1 MKVHEF
7 SCTFHGISHAVK
19 DTEPAKVKFFVDGA
33 EFKTNHEML
42 FWIWSSVLADGTSS
56 YTIKFLFG
64 AIPMKLL
71 PTKDLRRLANERMVD
86 VIRWDLESLLSGT
99 FPDRDHLEQP
109 FVDARRARKAGAPI
123 ANGWKIG
130 FDAWIGDWKERT
142 LSHNF
147 VGKNYQSRSVCDA
160 CEAVQIFPRTPESLY
175 HLTYCNFREDAP
187 WQSTRV
193 THDEYM
199 RNTHS
204 SNVTPWAA
212 IPGFRKERIQ
222 WEPMHVILLG
232 TGKDV
237 AGSILCDVASSLK
250 SFI

>member
-1 MKVHEF
+1 MNIHEF
-7 SCTFHGISHAVK
+7 SRTFHVFSRLIRDSAF
-19 DTEPAKVKFFVDGA
+19 TQVKFFVDGA
-33 EFKTNHEML
+33 EFKTNHEMV
-42 FWIWSSVLADGTSS
+42 FWIWSSVLAEGASS
-56 YTIKFLFG
+56 YSIKFLFG

-71 PTKDLRRLANERMVD
+71 PTKTLRKLANERMVD
-86 VIRWDLESLLSGT
+86 VIRWDLESLLSGK

-109 FVDARRARKAGAPI
+109 FVDARRARKAGTPI
-123 ANGWKIG
+123 ANGWRMG

-147 VGKNYQSRSVCDA
+147 VARNYQSRSVCDA
-160 CEAVQIFPRTPESLY
+160 CDAIQIFPRTPKHLH

-199 RNTHS
+199 RNTHAC
-204 SNVTPWAA
+204 NVTPWAA

-232 TGKDV
+232 TAKDV
-237 AGSILCDVASSLK
+237 AASILCDVASSL
-250 SFI
+250 